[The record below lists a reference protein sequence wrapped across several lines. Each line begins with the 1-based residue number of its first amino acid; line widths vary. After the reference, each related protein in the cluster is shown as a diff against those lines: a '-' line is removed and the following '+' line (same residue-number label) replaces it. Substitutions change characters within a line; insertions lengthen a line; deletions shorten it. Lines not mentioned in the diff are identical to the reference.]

1 MRNTWIFGYGSLVW
15 RPDFPFIEARTARIF
30 GWKRRFW
37 QGSTDHRGIPGSPGR
52 VVTLVKDSDAVCWGT
67 AYLVDAKDRDDVLI
81 KLNYRE
87 KDGYSTHNVSI
98 SFPCSEE
105 CSEPGL
111 IYIANPGNP
120 QWLGEAPLA
129 EIAAQVRACAG
140 PSGENREYVVNLASS
155 LRRMGASDPHVFEI
169 ARLLGCTPTER

>member
-1 MRNTWIFGYGSLVW
+1 MET
-15 RPDFPFIEARTARIF
+15 P
-30 GWKRRFW
+30 FW
-37 QGSTDHRGIPGSPGR
+37 QGSTDHRGIPGAPGR

-87 KDGYSTHNVSI
+87 KDGYSIHNVSV

-111 IYIANPGNP
+111 IYIANPEIPNG
-120 QWLGEAPLA
+120 LGRHPLQKLPRRFVL
-129 EIAAQVRACAG
+129 AQVRLART
-140 PSGENREYVVNLASS
+140 ENTSS
-155 LRRMGASDPHVFEI
+155 TSRVHCGGWERAIRTYLKLRV
-169 ARLLGCTPTER
+169 C

>member
-1 MRNTWIFGYGSLVW
+1 MRNIWIFGYGSLVW
-15 RPDFPFIEARTARIF
+15 RPDFPFIEARKAQIF

-37 QGSTDHRGIPGSPGR
+37 QGSTDHRGIPGAPGR

-67 AYLVDAKDRDDVLI
+67 AYLVDAKDREDVLI

-87 KDGYSTHNVSI
+87 KDGYSIHNVSV
-98 SFPCSEE
+98 SFTCSEE
-105 CSEPGL
+105 CSVPGL

-120 QWLGEAPLA
+120 QWLGEAPLR
-129 EIAAQVRACAG
+129 EIAEQVRTSAG
-140 PSGENREYVVNLASS
+140 WSGENSEYVVKLARS
-155 LRRMGASDPHVFEI
+155 LQQIGARDPHVFEI